1 MSLKTVNDGYYGDET
16 RWFVGIVESVNDP
29 LKQGRVRVRIFGVHS
44 ANTSEIPNDAL
55 PWAQCVAPIT
65 HGGTSGIN
73 GTPVGI
79 KPYAQV
85 FGMFLDGKHS
95 QLPLVLGS
103 IPKVEGPNPSVSGGR
118 GLTNPVPGMVQP
130 VSNGQVHNSG
140 TRPVTQYKFEG
151 GSNAEKV
158 YNLLEEAFRTDFKY
172 SNSKELAAGFVGNFM
187 TESGPKINP
196 MAYNSAAGG
205 KGAHGIAQWRGPRY
219 DNLLAFAAAERAELF
234 TNDGGY
240 KMPDLRI
247 QAAFV
252 VHELKSDVGGL
263 RLSKWGPE
271 ATTARHA
278 ADRVEAYYEV
288 SEFSVAMWKSPERW
302 QKAPFSVRV
311 NSGRDD
317 VGHYGRRL
325 AYAAD
330 AFNSFAHKVSSAPVS
345 PPSNAQ

>member
-95 QLPLVLGS
+95 QLPIVLGS
-103 IPKVEGPNPSVSGGR
+103 IPKVDGPNPSVSGGR
-118 GLTNPVPGMVQP
+118 GLKNPIPGMVQP
-130 VSNGQVHNSG
+130 TSNGQVHYSG
-140 TRPVTQYKFEG
+140 TRSTQQYNFEG
-151 GSNAEKV
+151 GSNPERV

-187 TESGPKINP
+187 VESYTRMDPL
-196 MAYNSAAGG
+196 AYNNAGGG
-205 KGAHGIAQWRGPRY
+205 KGAHGIAQWRADRY
-219 DNLLAFAAAERAELF
+219 DNLLKFASAEKVELLE
-234 TNDGGY
+234 NSGGF
-240 KMPDLRI
+240 KVPDI
-247 QAAFV
+247 KTQAGFV
-252 VHELKSDVGGL
+252 VHELKTVGWL
-263 RLSKWGPE
+263 RFSKWAPA
-271 ATTARHA
+271 ATTARLA
-278 ADRVEAYYEV
+278 ADRVERWYER
-288 SEFSVAMWKSPERW
+288 SNIELANESFERRYLDPHIA
-302 QKAPFSVRV
+302 KRI
-311 NSGRDD
+311 D
-317 VGHYGRRL
+317 
-325 AYAAD
+325 YAAD
-330 AFNSFAHKVSSAPVS
+330 AFNTFAHKVSSAPVS